1 MKKPPE
7 LDYTPWPQALAD
19 QYRALGYWQDK
30 TLLDYLRESKQKYAE
45 YDAIICEQRTITYR
59 ELVDSAAQLAAGF
72 HRLGLQRGDNV
83 VLQMTNIAEFYQC
96 FFALLQIGVRPIL
109 ALPAHRQMEIRY
121 FCQHADV
128 KAYFIDG
135 QATTFHYQALA
146 ADILQQYPSVKHV
159 IVRGKA
165 CDPRFIS
172 LNECFQP
179 PIQEQ
184 YAHANDVAFF
194 QLSGG
199 TTGTP
204 KLIPRTHNDYAYS
217 VTGSVQICHFD
228 HTTRFL
234 CVLPV
239 AHNFPLSSP
248 GALGV
253 FWSGGCVILTQD
265 PAPQSA
271 FDMIERH
278 RVTVSALVPP
288 LALLW
293 MDYAEKATQDISS
306 LELLL
311 VGGAKFSE
319 TAARALPKKL
329 HCRLQQVFGMAEG
342 LVNYTRFEDSEPIIA
357 STQGRPISPHDQIR
371 VVDEEGNDVAI
382 GEEGFLLTQGPY
394 TIRGYYRA
402 PAHNEHSFTADGFYR
417 TGDLV
422 KRTAEGNII
431 VTGREKDQIN
441 RGGEKI
447 AAEEV
452 ENYLLRHPAIH
463 DVALIAIPD
472 DYLGERS
479 CAVVVTRSEHTIKAL
494 ELKRFL
500 RDLGVADFKIPDQIQ
515 FIDTLPKT
523 SVGKVDKKSLR
534 ALYSQTSPKQHQRT
548 GEMASNPS

>member
-1 MKKPPE
+1 MNAQRE
-7 LDYTPWPQALAD
+7 LDYTPWPQELAD
-19 QYRALGYWQDK
+19 HYRTLGYWQDK
-30 TLLDYLRESKQKYAE
+30 TLLDYLLETEAKFSQRE
-45 YDAIICEQRTITYR
+45 AIVCGQRAISYR
-59 ELVDSAAQLAAGF
+59 ELVKSAAQLAAGF
-72 HRLGLQRGDNV
+72 RQLGLQRGDNV

-96 FFALLQIGVRPIL
+96 FFALLQIGVRPVL
-109 ALPAHRQMEIRY
+109 ALPAHRQMEISY
-121 FCQHADV
+121 FCQHADA
-128 KAYFIDG
+128 KAYLIDG
-135 QATTFHYQALA
+135 EASSFNYQALA
-146 ADILQQYPSVKHV
+146 SDIVAQCPTIEHV
-159 IVRGKA
+159 IVRGQVTVD
-165 CDPRFIS
+165 DPRFVA
-172 LNECFQP
+172 LDDCLQP
-179 PIQEQ
+179 ALQAQDADASE
-184 YAHANDVAFF
+184 VAFF

-217 VTGSVQICHFD
+217 VTGSVEICHFD

-234 CVLPV
+234 CALPV

-253 FWSGGCVILTQD
+253 FWVGGCVIPTQD
-265 PAPQSA
+265 PTPQHA
-271 FDMIERH
+271 FEMIERH

-293 MDYAEKATQDISS
+293 MDYAEKATHDISS

-319 TAARALPKKL
+319 TAARELPSRL

-342 LVNYTRFEDSEPIIA
+342 LVNYTRLDDSDEVVA
-357 STQGRPISPHDQIR
+357 STQGRPISPHDQVR
-371 VVDEEGNDVAI
+371 VVDEDGRDVAV

-402 PAHNEHSFTADGFYR
+402 PAHNERSFTPDGFYR

-431 VTGREKDQIN
+431 VTGRDKDQIN

-447 AAEEV
+447 AAEEI
-452 ENYLLRHPAIH
+452 ENYLLRHEAVH
-463 DVALIAIPD
+463 DAALVAVPD

-479 CAVVVTRSEHTIKAL
+479 CAVIVKREGHQVKGL

-500 RDLGVADFKIPDQIQ
+500 RDLGLADFKLPDQIQ
-515 FIDTLPKT
+515 FIDVLPKT
-523 SVGKVDKKSLR
+523 SVGKVDKKGLR
-534 ALYSQTSPKQHQRT
+534 ALYS
-548 GEMASNPS
+548 